1 MIDLSN
7 RIQKLYYWKGI
18 VLQPRKVTP
27 NQATEHIH
35 TFGTEYGYN
44 VIVIA

>member
-7 RIQKLYYWKGI
+7 RIQKLDYWKGI

-35 TFGTEYGYN
+35 TFGTEYMF
-44 VIVIA
+44 IMLLS